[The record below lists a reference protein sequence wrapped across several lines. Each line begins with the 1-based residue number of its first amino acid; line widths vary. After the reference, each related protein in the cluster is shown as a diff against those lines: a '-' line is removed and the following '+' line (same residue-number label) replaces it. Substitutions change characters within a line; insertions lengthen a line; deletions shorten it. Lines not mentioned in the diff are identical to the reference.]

1 MPAMTISLTRELE
14 LLVEKKIKSGLYP
27 TAREVIREGLRL
39 LDERDR
45 LYDAR
50 LADLQKEIRK
60 GLASGRATAFNPA
73 SLKKKVRTTLSR
85 RRKAG

>member
-1 MPAMTISLTRELE
+1 MPAMTISLTRELS

-60 GLASGRATAFNPA
+60 GLASGHASALNPET
-73 SLKKKVRTTLSR
+73 LKKKVRTTLAR

>member
-1 MPAMTISLTRELE
+1 MPAMTIALTRELE
-14 LLVEKKIKSGLYP
+14 LLVEKKLKSGLYP

-60 GLASGRATAFNPA
+60 GLASGRATALNPA
-73 SLKKKVRTTLSR
+73 ALKKKVRATLAR
-85 RRKAG
+85 RHKAG

>member
-1 MPAMTISLTRELE
+1 MTDCALADVRTDPA
-14 LLVEKKIKSGLYP
+14 
-27 TAREVIREGLRL
+27 AREVICEGLRL

-60 GLASGRATAFNPA
+60 GLASGRATAFNPE
-73 SLKKKVRTTLSR
+73 SLKSGADT
-85 RRKAG
+85 

>member
-1 MPAMTISLTRELE
+1 MPTMTISLTRELE

-45 LYDAR
+45 PYDAR
-50 LADLQKEIRK
+50 LGDLQKEIRK
-60 GLASGRATAFNPA
+60 GLASGRATAFNPDA
-73 SLKKKVRTTLSR
+73 LKKKVRTTLSR
-85 RRKAG
+85 RRQAG